1 MTNVTCSPYLNP
13 YFYWCYH
20 RHQAKKK
27 LDQALAVADLACR
40 AEIRGQ
46 TNFTQSEKCK
56 TVVRPINNMKIMS

>member
-40 AEIRGQ
+40 AESRGQ
-46 TNFTQSEKCK
+46 TNLLSLKNVKLLYDRST
-56 TVVRPINNMKIMS
+56 I